1 MVGRPGS
8 WRSSFCHLAPE
19 GFQCWAFGDSRE
31 LGGERSREHQGEEE
45 SVVQRCTWPLGTI
58 SRGLPRTLRTVCS
71 ESWAGCGIV
80 HSSTGQI
87 CGHDLQ
93 KVAQEAKKG
102 LASEASLKLN
112 SSSPFLSHR
121 TRALSLCG
129 RCLSLHLYD
138 CTPPFHHLE
147 GEWTQPVLQMCPP
160 RSSRHRVTITFKVT
174 YILLQI
180 NTVSRV
186 FWVSVGYVL

>member
-71 ESWAGCGIV
+71 ESWSWAGCGIV

-87 CGHDLQ
+87 CGHYLQ
-93 KVAQEAKKG
+93 KVAQKAKRG
-102 LASEASLKLN
+102 LASEGLSQTEFFISVSKSPHQSSEPMRKSPLPPSL
-112 SSSPFLSHR
+112 
-121 TRALSLCG
+121 
-129 RCLSLHLYD
+129 
-138 CTPPFHHLE
+138 
-147 GEWTQPVLQMCPP
+147 
-160 RSSRHRVTITFKVT
+160 
-174 YILLQI
+174 
-180 NTVSRV
+180 
-186 FWVSVGYVL
+186 